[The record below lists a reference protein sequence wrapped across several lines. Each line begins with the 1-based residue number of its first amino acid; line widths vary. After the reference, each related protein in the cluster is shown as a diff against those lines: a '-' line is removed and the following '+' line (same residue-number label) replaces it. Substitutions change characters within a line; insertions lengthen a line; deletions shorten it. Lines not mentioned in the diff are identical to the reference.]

1 MKLRICHSFFFRVLR
16 LGIFLV
22 QSCSLGTEVGNG
34 LKPRRDGTES
44 SGSPGIKERAA
55 PETGSPVPTNSSPS
69 DSGKGS
75 GSPSPNEVDSMK
87 GPLGMPTV
95 SGASN
100 SESIILSILTTH
112 CASPWAEALQSPISL
127 QESAP
132 GSSALLKVSATRD
145 AASQYWR
152 VASSRSSLLV
162 QGAPEVSAY
171 TVKVLDERMMVLA
184 QDRTCSSVDLVV
196 SGDGNTRKI
205 MHSVQISSSSG
216 KFKLVWNTAEITG
229 SKILK
234 SVAITKPDGSV
245 VLLQNTSAVP

>member
-1 MKLRICHSFFFRVLR
+1 MKLRISHSFFFRVLW
-16 LGIFLV
+16 LGFFLV

-34 LKPRRDGTES
+34 LKPRRDGTGS
-44 SGSPGIKERAA
+44 SGSPGIKESSA
-55 PETGSPVPTNSSPS
+55 PETGSPRPTNSSPG
-69 DSGKGS
+69 DSGTGS
-75 GSPSPNEVDSMK
+75 GSPSPDVEDSRK
-87 GPLGMPTV
+87 APPV
-95 SGASN
+95 SAAMSKLPN
-100 SESIILSILTTH
+100 RESIILSILTTH

-152 VASSRSSLLV
+152 VASSSSSLLV

-205 MHSVQISSSSG
+205 THAVQISSSSG
-216 KFKLVWNTAEITG
+216 PFKLVWNTAEITG

-234 SVAITKPDGSV
+234 SVAITKPDGSIV
-245 VLLQNTSAVP
+245 ILQNTHAVP